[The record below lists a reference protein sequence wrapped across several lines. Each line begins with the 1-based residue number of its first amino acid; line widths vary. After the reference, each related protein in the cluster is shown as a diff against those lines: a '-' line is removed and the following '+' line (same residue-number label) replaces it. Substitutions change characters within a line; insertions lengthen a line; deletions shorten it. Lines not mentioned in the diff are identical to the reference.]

1 MRSDVGR
8 LIAATA
14 IFSIGYSMLIFA
26 IPLFA
31 VSVGSTSSELGFIAL
46 VYTLPSLLVP
56 VIVGRFLNRRR
67 ALRVIQI
74 TIAAYALPTLLF
86 PLGSNFL
93 EIAAIRGLQ
102 GFLSITFWVSIEK
115 ELADLASHTEIGRVM
130 GFYNVSWSSAFLV
143 GPFLGGYI
151 IQTFDFRATF
161 WATFLFL
168 IAGLTPTL
176 LLRTPATREG
186 ARTTSVGDRER
197 AMHREPWHP
206 RNLLGA
212 CLTIAVGGGIL
223 GTMFSL
229 FPAYVVSL
237 GFSPVWAGLFI
248 VIFSASRVATFV
260 GLGMVIDRFGE
271 RRFMFAGLALSGAAI
286 ILGISGRAEVL
297 ALGLLIL
304 GIGSGMTNTSS
315 LTLASRSPPETRGS
329 AIGKFEVSFNLGIAL
344 MAQAGGIS
352 ADVFSISS
360 PYILAG
366 TVSLLSCLALPF
378 LVGNRSQ
385 ARLQS

>member
-1 MRSDVGR
+1 
-8 LIAATA
+8 
-14 IFSIGYSMLIFA
+14 MLIFA

-31 VSVGSTSSELGFIAL
+31 VSVGSTASELGFIAL

-56 VIVGRFLNRRR
+56 VFVGRFLNRRR
-67 ALRVIQI
+67 AMRLIQLAM
-74 TIAAYALPTLLF
+74 AAYALPTLLF
-86 PLGSNFL
+86 PYGSDFL
-93 EIAAIRGLQ
+93 EIAAIRALQ
-102 GFLSITFWVSIEK
+102 GFLSIAFWVSIEK
-115 ELADLASHTEIGRVM
+115 ELADLASQAETGRVM

-161 WATFLFL
+161 WATFLLL

-176 LLRTPATREG
+176 LLRTRSTTEG
-186 ARTTSVGDRER
+186 AKTTSVENGDRPR
-197 AMHREPWHP
+197 QREPWHP
-206 RNLLGA
+206 RGLLGA
-212 CLTIAVGGGIL
+212 CLTIGVGGGIL
-223 GTMFSL
+223 GTMFAL

-237 GFSPVWAGLFI
+237 GFSPVWAGLLI
-248 VIFSASRVATFV
+248 VIFSASRVATFL

-271 RRFMFAGLALSGAAI
+271 RRFMLAGLALSGAMI

-304 GIGSGMTNTSS
+304 GVGSGMTNTSS

-352 ADVFSISS
+352 ADVFSPSA

-366 TVSLLSCLALPF
+366 GVSLVGLFALLFLLAKR
-378 LVGNRSQ
+378 GRN
-385 ARLQS
+385 

>member
-1 MRSDVGR
+1 MRSEVGS

-14 IFSIGYSMLIFA
+14 VFSVGYSMLLFA

-31 VSVGSTSSELGFIAL
+31 VSVGSTASELGFIAL

-56 VIVGRFLNRRR
+56 LIVGRFLNRRR
-67 ALRVIQI
+67 AMRVIQLA
-74 TIAAYALPTLLF
+74 IAAYALPTLLF
-86 PLGSNFL
+86 PYGSNFL
-93 EIAAIRGLQ
+93 EIAAIRALQ
-102 GFLSITFWVSIEK
+102 GFLSIAFWVSIEK
-115 ELADLASHTEIGRVM
+115 ELADLASHAETGRVM

-151 IQTFDFRATF
+151 IQTFDFQATF

-168 IAGLTPTL
+168 IVGLIPTL
-176 LLRTPATREG
+176 LLRTHATTGGTEIRSERDESR
-186 ARTTSVGDRER
+186 ARS
-197 AMHREPWHP
+197 REPWQP
-206 RNLLGA
+206 RSLLGA

-248 VIFSASRVATFV
+248 VIFSASRVATFL
-260 GLGMVIDRFGE
+260 GLGMVIDKFGE
-271 RRFMFAGLALSGAAI
+271 RRFMLVGLALSGAMI
-286 ILGISGRAEVL
+286 ILGMSGRGEVL
-297 ALGLLIL
+297 ALGLVIL

-344 MAQAGGIS
+344 MAQAGGIT
-352 ADVFSISS
+352 ADVFSPSS

-366 TVSLLSCLALPF
+366 GVSLLGLFVLLF
-378 LVGNRSQ
+378 LLEKRGRN
-385 ARLQS
+385 